1 MKTMDA
7 PQLIDFGP
15 PERGSPSEPRLIH
28 AVGRLDHDEAR
39 NGERRTGG
47 QSGAPYALDVRAVR
61 PTDLFGLLRPPDVVL
76 LDEPR
81 VADRSYAPVRAA
93 MAAMTPGRGRPRFF
107 IARSNGN
114 LVGFAHF
121 QQVGSD
127 RRWLAIAMGAATGVY
142 QAGPAWEELL
152 RHVTV
157 AAGLRGVKRLFA
169 KAPSGM
175 PFLESFDR
183 ANYSAYATETIFVSN
198 HPVFGAS
205 EAVVRRQEPPDAWA
219 VHQLYNAATP
229 KQVQYAE
236 AWTSERWAV
245 KPARAGERVNA
256 WILEEGHL
264 IIGSVRVTSVGCD
277 HRVELLYH
285 PDRPSAAKELIV
297 VALAKLR
304 KATKIGRIYC
314 AVRGYQAEGATAL
327 EDHGF
332 EPVMEQDLLIKY
344 TTAVA
349 RVPQSEGTPFPAE
362 LIERLPKRAPSFPI
376 GASVGEQ
383 SN

>member
-1 MKTMDA
+1 MDA
-7 PQLIDFGP
+7 PELINVGFPGGRN
-15 PERGSPSEPRLIH
+15 EQSAPRLVH
-28 AVGRLDHDEAR
+28 ALSRFNHDDAHGAGDVEGA
-39 NGERRTGG
+39 
-47 QSGAPYALDVRAVR
+47 QSGAPYTLEVRAVR
-61 PTDLFGLLRPPDVVL
+61 PADLFGLMRPPDVVL
-76 LDEPR
+76 LNEPR
-81 VADRSYAPVRAA
+81 VADRSYAPIRAA
-93 MAAMTPGRGRPRFF
+93 MAAMTPGRGRPKFF
-107 IARSNGN
+107 VARSNGN

-121 QQVGSD
+121 QQDGPD

-152 RHVTV
+152 RHATV

-183 ANYSAYATETIFVSN
+183 ANYSAYATESIFVSH
-198 HPVFGAS
+198 HPIFGTS
-205 EAVVRRQEPPDAWA
+205 EIAVRRQEPADAWA

-236 AWTSERWAV
+236 AWTSDRWAV
-245 KPARAGERVNA
+245 NPGRSGERIGA
-256 WILEEGHL
+256 WVLEEGHL
-264 IIGSVRVTSVGCD
+264 IVGSVCVTSLGGS
-277 HRVELLYH
+277 HRLELLYH
-285 PDRPSAAKELIV
+285 PDRPDAARSLIV
-297 VALAKLR
+297 IALAKLR
-304 KATKIGRIYC
+304 KTTNIDRICC
-314 AVRGYQAEGATAL
+314 AVRGYQAEAATAL
-327 EDHGF
+327 EDRGF

-376 GASVGEQ
+376 GASVGEHG
-383 SN
+383 N